1 MTLPKG
7 YEWLGEIGILPK
19 TISEALKEYGITET
33 LGVRDNPRILAWAKE
48 VGLEKSYS
56 ADSIPWCGLFAVVIA
71 RRAGKAIVDAPLW
84 ARNWSTFGLEVA
96 RNEASMVAPKLKY
109 FAGRRAS
116 LGDVMVFYRNGG
128 GHVTF
133 YLGETPTHYIC
144 LGGNQSDKVCI
155 AAIPKTRCI
164 AIRRPTYNVQ
174 PASVKP
180 YHLGGVEVREGSE
193 A

>member
-1 MTLPKG
+1 MAFPKG
-7 YEWLGEIGILPK
+7 YEWLGKIGTLPR
-19 TISEALKEYGITET
+19 TISEAFKEYGTLET
-33 LGVRDNPRILAWAKE
+33 PGVADNPVILGWAKE
-48 VGLEKSYS
+48 VGLERFYS
-56 ADSIPWCGLFAVVIA
+56 DDSIPWCGLFVAVIA
-71 RRAGKAIVDAPLW
+71 KRSGKAGVEAPLW

-96 RNEASMVAPKLKY
+96 QNVGSTTAPKLK
-109 FAGRRAS
+109 FAGRKAS
-116 LGDVMVFYRNGG
+116 LGDVLVFVRNGG
-128 GHVTF
+128 GHVAF
-133 YLGETPTHYIC
+133 YLGETPSHYLC

-164 AIRRPTYNVQ
+164 AVRRPTYNNQ